1 MYPTFDWSVAL
12 QAIMDISARASS
24 LVDRPQ
30 LGPLGSPVFACANTT
45 YHQGRAFAMAPRGS
59 VYADASRDPYSPVD
73 TTQHAIS

>member
-1 MYPTFDWSVAL
+1 
-12 QAIMDISARASS
+12 
-24 LVDRPQ
+24 VDRPQ